1 MRYIKTGISVI
12 ASVVLL
18 ATASTGFAQLP
29 APNESGISTGHIHF
43 TVPDPAK
50 HLKIWESLGGKAG
63 ASGPLQYVA
72 FPGMYILVTE
82 GTSEVPSIQTSANH
96 IGFSVKDYAAYR
108 AKLVE
113 AGATFFFE
121 SAENGQI
128 LADLPD
134 GVRVEILTDK
144 EQAEPIIFHHMH
156 LAAADTMALR
166 EWYLKVF
173 GAEAGERRGLPS
185 ALVPGGR
192 VDVMGAPANGPAP
205 RGSKGGALDHIGFEV
220 ADMDAFAAHLQSL
233 GIKFDSEPRRIDA
246 IGLTIAFLT
255 DPVGTYIEVTEGLA
269 DLK

>member
-1 MRYIKTGISVI
+1 MSISKSTI
-12 ASVVLL
+12 AVVLSVSML
-18 ATASTGFAQLP
+18 LGAAPAFAQLP
-29 APNESGISTGHIHF
+29 APNSAGVSMGHTHF
-43 TVPDPAK
+43 TVPNPAK
-50 HLKIWESLGGKAG
+50 HLALWETLGGKRG
-63 ASGPLQYVA
+63 ASGPLNYVA
-72 FPGMYILVTE
+72 FPGMYLLFTE
-82 GTSEVPSIQTSANH
+82 GTAEVPSIQTSANH

-108 AKLVE
+108 AKLLE

-121 SAENGQI
+121 SEENGQI

-134 GVRVEILTDK
+134 GIRIEILTDK
-144 EQAEPIIFHHMH
+144 EQAEPIIFHHIH
-156 LAAADTMALR
+156 LATTDTMALR
-166 EWYLKVF
+166 DWYLQVF

-192 VDVMGAPANGPAP
+192 VDVMGAGANGPAP

-220 ADMDAFAAHLQSL
+220 ADMDAFAKHLESL

-269 DLK
+269 ALK

>member
-1 MRYIKTGISVI
+1 MSKTGI
-12 ASVVLL
+12 AVVLSIVMS
-18 ATASTGFAQLP
+18 ASAAPAFAQLP
-29 APNESGISTGHIHF
+29 TPNEAGVSTGHIHF

-50 HLKIWESLGGKAG
+50 HLAMWTAFGGKAG
-63 ASGPLQYVA
+63 SSGPLNYVL
-72 FPGMYILVTE
+72 FPGMYILATE
-82 GTSEVPSIQTSANH
+82 GAAEVPSIQTSANH
-96 IGFSVKDYAAYR
+96 IGFSVKDYADYR
-108 AKLVE
+108 ARLLA

-121 SAENGQI
+121 SEENGQI

-134 GVRVEILTDK
+134 GIRVEILTDK

-166 EWYLKVF
+166 EWYLNVF

-192 VDVMGAPANGPAP
+192 VDVMGAGANAPAP

-220 ADMDAFAAHLQSL
+220 ADMDAFAKHLDSL

-269 DLK
+269 AIK